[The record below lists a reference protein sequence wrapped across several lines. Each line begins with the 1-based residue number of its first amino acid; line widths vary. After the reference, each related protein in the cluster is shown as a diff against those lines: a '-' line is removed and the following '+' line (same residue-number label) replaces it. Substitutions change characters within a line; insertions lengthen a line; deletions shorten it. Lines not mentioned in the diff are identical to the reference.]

1 MKIQHTCLTAIFALL
16 ATISVTRGEIVL
28 VEETQI
34 DIPSDVFDVQH
45 WVDENSWG
53 CAFAS
58 GDTIT
63 YLAQIPGIPLTLIF
77 GDSIEFLKLR
87 LVKFDAESDDVGILA
102 WWTNDQALY
111 GEDHWHYV
119 GIIDLSSGQITEAQY
134 VGYDDNGGWWWHDT
148 VVSSL
153 ISWPPPPAPTQ
164 WVVWGSYLQD
174 VIWEM
179 HRHDQWMGGNTRA
192 GNVVDRGFVAFS
204 EAGYGYYVQPYVDF
218 ESLSMVTSGYFD
230 SFCFGD
236 ECSGNYSHYRA
247 GMTTTDGGGH
257 LFCDSTVDCHSGFCR
272 AVSLWNGERYVV
284 TADGELFDAET
295 FALIWSG
302 NFESNSSG
310 LLTARLDGS
319 FDDRILMWNS
329 SSHVFSVYR
338 ALPFHFLGTTSAV
351 IGNFESV
358 LKSETRLD
366 RIVTYDGTTVRICRP
381 EYDIAIPRRPTQLT
395 IISTGN
401 SMLELRW
408 PPLSGAIAYR
418 IYGSFLYDSEPGLI
432 AEVPATTSS
441 AMVPAS
447 SERSFFTV
455 SAVYP

>member
-1 MKIQHTCLTAIFALL
+1 MMIQHTCLTAIFALL

-34 DIPSDVFDVQH
+34 NIPTAVFDVQH
-45 WVDENSWG
+45 WVDEDSWG
-53 CAFAS
+53 YAFAS
-58 GDTIT
+58 ADTIA
-63 YLAQIPGIPLTLIF
+63 YLPSVPGIAQTIAL
-77 GDSIEFLKLR
+77 GDSVEILKLKLIR
-87 LVKFDAESDDVGILA
+87 LGPGIDNLGILA
-102 WWTNDQALY
+102 WWRSDVAPY
-111 GEDHWHYV
+111 GNHWHYV
-119 GIIDLSSGQITEAQY
+119 GIVHLASGTISGGY
-134 VGYDDNGGWWWHDT
+134 DVGYDLDIGWWRVT
-148 VVSSL
+148 TGVISL
-153 ISWPPPPAPTQ
+153 VAWPPPPAVAR
-164 WVVWGSYLQD
+164 WAVSGSRVLD

-179 HRHDQWMGGNTRA
+179 QRHEQFMTGGGRTSNI
-192 GNVVDRGFVAFS
+192 VDGVLVPQS
-204 EAGYGYYVQPYVDF
+204 EGATGYFVQPFADF
-218 ESLSMVTSGYFD
+218 ESLRIVSSGYYDNFCYSSNCSFHYFRAEMCTTPGGLY
-230 SFCFGD
+230 SFCNSD
-236 ECSGNYSHYRA
+236 PY
-247 GMTTTDGGGH
+247 
-257 LFCDSTVDCHSGFCR
+257 CHSGFCR

-295 FALIWSG
+295 FELIWSG

-329 SSHVFSVYR
+329 SSHVFSVHR

-351 IGNFESV
+351 IGNFVDV
-358 LKSETRLD
+358 LKSETRHD
-366 RIVTYDGTTVRICRP
+366 RIVTYDGTTVRIYRP

-395 IISTGN
+395 IIATGN